1 MELAR
6 YQRFYIIF
14 ILLTFFD
21 FLKAMNKK
29 TLVGVSYVSA
39 WVIIWGTV
47 GSLIDFYFLQNTYL
61 PGSIGQ
67 FSTFIITGLISSVI
81 AIYMFQTINNKFI
94 S

>member
-1 MELAR
+1 MS
-6 YQRFYIIF
+6 
-14 ILLTFFD
+14 
-21 FLKAMNKK
+21 KK

-61 PGSIGQ
+61 PGSLGQ
-67 FSTFIITGLISSVI
+67 FSTFIITAFISSII
-81 AIYMFQTINNKFI
+81 AIYIFPTINNKFI

>member
-1 MELAR
+1 M
-6 YQRFYIIF
+6 YYIYSINV
-14 ILLTFFD
+14 LD

-39 WVIIWGTV
+39 WVIIWGTI

-61 PGSIGQ
+61 PGSLGQ
-67 FSTFIITGLISSVI
+67 FSTFIVTAIISSIV
-81 AIYMFQTINNKFI
+81 AIYMFPTIKNKFI